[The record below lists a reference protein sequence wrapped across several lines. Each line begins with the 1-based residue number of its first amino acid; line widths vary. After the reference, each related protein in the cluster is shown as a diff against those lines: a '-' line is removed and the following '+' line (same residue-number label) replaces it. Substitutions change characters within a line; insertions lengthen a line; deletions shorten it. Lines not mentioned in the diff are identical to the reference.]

1 MLFGDAGTDQVL
13 QLALQ
18 HRFQGE
24 VSAQPVIGGSVV
36 FVVVGAD
43 LFGAVTTAHLGAS
56 VAAFA
61 FRGSRLLPLQ
71 QFGAQDL
78 QGPFPVLQL
87 GAFLGAEHADAR
99 GFVEKVHGCFHLV
112 DVLTPSTA

>member
-1 MLFGDAGTDQVL
+1 M
-13 QLALQ
+13 
-18 HRFQGE
+18 
-24 VSAQPVIGGSVV
+24 IGGSVV

-43 LFGAVTTAHLGAS
+43 FFGAVTTAHLGAS

-87 GAFLGAEHADAR
+87 GAFLGAEHADAG